1 VKLLLDTHVWVWSV
15 GAKQRLTRRVANLV
29 ESPRSELWL
38 SSASVW
44 ELQILAAKGRIRLGQ
59 PVDLWMENAFKELPI
74 RDAPI
79 TREVS
84 LESQRLTLTTNDPA
98 DRFIAATARVY
109 DLTLVT
115 SDESML
121 ALKGISIIPN
131 R

>member
-1 VKLLLDTHVWVWSV
+1 VRLLLDTHVWVWSL
-15 GAKQRLTRRVANLV
+15 GPRQKLSRRVVGLV

-38 SSASVW
+38 SAASVW
-44 ELQILAAKGRIRLGQ
+44 EVQFLARKGRLRLGQ
-59 PVDLWMENAFKELPI
+59 PVDSWMADAFERLPV

-79 TREVS
+79 TREIA
-84 LESQRLTLTTNDPA
+84 LESQRIVLATEDPA

-115 SDESML
+115 ADEPML
-121 ALKGISIIPN
+121 ALKGISTIPN